1 MKTKEDNRMFDQ
13 LQEMM
18 STPQTRDMV
27 FKMIAQQV
35 AQAPPERREAL
46 SRVSVILERTERG
59 MNLAV
64 SHSDDPQVEEVIR
77 GAIENW
83 TEMLSRG
90 FQSMGFRVEIVD

>member
-1 MKTKEDNRMFDQ
+1 
-13 LQEMM
+13 
-18 STPQTRDMV
+18 MV

-46 SRVSVILERTERG
+46 SRVTVTLERTERG
-59 MNLAV
+59 MNLEV
-64 SHSDDPQVEEVIR
+64 SRSDDKQVEEVVR

-83 TEMLSRG
+83 TDMLSRG

>member
-1 MKTKEDNRMFDQ
+1 MFDQ
-13 LQEMM
+13 LQNMM
-18 STPQTRDMV
+18 ATPQAREMV

-46 SRVSVILERTERG
+46 SRVTVTLERTERG
-59 MNLAV
+59 IHLEV
-64 SHSDDPQVEEVIR
+64 SRSDDPQVEETIG

-83 TEMLSRG
+83 TDMLSRG